1 MVASDDDFID
11 DASDDEIQTR
21 ARGSGK
27 STSSRKTRAHRGDL
41 DSNFELTRT
50 WENVA
55 EGEDG
60 TIIAA
65 VEGLADFE
73 KRQR

>member
-11 DASDDEIQTR
+11 DASDDDVQTR
-21 ARGSGK
+21 TRGSGK
-27 STSSRKTRAHRGDL
+27 STSSRKTRAHRGDF